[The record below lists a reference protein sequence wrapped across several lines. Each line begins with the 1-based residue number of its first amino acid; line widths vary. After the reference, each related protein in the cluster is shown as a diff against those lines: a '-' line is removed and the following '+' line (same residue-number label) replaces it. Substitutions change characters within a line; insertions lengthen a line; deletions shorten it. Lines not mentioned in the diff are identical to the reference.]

1 MNFEELK
8 KIAEENDYELTKSHG
23 YYKFTRK
30 DRRNYIIYKHGNRK
44 EMWGSFPTI
53 FDDKDSRMK
62 KAVFGF
68 GENLSRE

>member
-44 EMWGSFPTI
+44 EM
-53 FDDKDSRMK
+53 
-62 KAVFGF
+62 
-68 GENLSRE
+68 